1 MGLEEL
7 KQWFTISNMLKIL
20 DEYRSFGI
28 VPGIAL
34 PMAEAFLPFLPLF
47 VFVMANAAAFGLWK
61 GFFISW
67 FGTSLGAL
75 LVFLGVRKVGQQ
87 RFFSFLHRHP
97 KIRRMINWIER
108 RGFGPL
114 FLLLCFPFTP
124 SAAVNV
130 VAGLSRISVQ
140 QYMLAV
146 VFGKM
151 VMVFVISFIGY
162 DIVALI
168 QQPLRTVFVALVIF
182 LLWYVGKKVETI
194 LAIND
199 ENKKG

>member
-7 KQWFTISNMLKIL
+7 KQWFTISNMLKML
-20 DEYRSFGI
+20 EEYRSFGI

-34 PMAEAFLPFLPLF
+34 PMAEAFLPFLPLV

-61 GFFISW
+61 GFIISW

-97 KIRRMINWIER
+97 QIRRMMNWVER

-146 VFGKM
+146 ICGKM
-151 VMVFVISFIGY
+151 VMVFIVSFIGY
-162 DIVALI
+162 DIVALVK
-168 QQPLRTVFVALVIF
+168 QPLRTLLVAALVF
-182 LLWYVGKKVETI
+182 LLWYVGKRMEA
-194 LAIND
+194 LFAIRD
-199 ENKKG
+199 EIHDE